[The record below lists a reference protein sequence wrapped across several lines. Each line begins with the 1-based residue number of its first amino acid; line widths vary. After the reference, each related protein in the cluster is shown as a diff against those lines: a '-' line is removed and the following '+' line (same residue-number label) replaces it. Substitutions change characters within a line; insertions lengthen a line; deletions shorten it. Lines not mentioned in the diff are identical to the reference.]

1 MMQRWARHWL
11 RTCREMPLRGRRL
24 LERFDRNPEK
34 RIHDFRRVMKAWRSL
49 LKLAPAAI
57 ANEAKAVRAEIKQLR
72 QSFGAARD
80 AIVVAKTLNEV
91 LPKSLNGTQ
100 PPAAAPKPSP
110 QELDAVCTKLDRLA
124 AEMEGWSVAAEGG
137 GFLLTAFKRSYRK
150 ARRRAGQGPGQMP
163 VKRLHAWRTAI
174 IDLGYQ
180 LVFFQPADPAAFA
193 PQAGAADRL
202 RSHLGTVVDLDMAR
216 THLAGLLPPRRR
228 ARAEEEID
236 RSIAKQRNEAARIAG
251 TLLDE
256 RPKRLCAH
264 LAESMTSREPRR
276 IKLV

>member
-11 RTCREMPLRGRRL
+11 RTCREMPPRARRL
-24 LERFDRNPEK
+24 LEGFDRNPEK

-49 LKLAPAAI
+49 LKLAPAAL
-57 ANEAKAVRAEIKQLR
+57 ADEAKAVRAEIKQLR

-80 AIVVAKTLNEV
+80 ATVVAKTLNEV
-91 LPKSLNGTQ
+91 LPEPLNGTE
-100 PPAAAPKPSP
+100 PPGAAPKPSP
-110 QELDAVCTKLDRLA
+110 QELDAVRTKLDDLA
-124 AEMEGWSVAAEGG
+124 AEMEGWSVAAEDG
-137 GFLLTAFKRSYRK
+137 GFLLGAFKRTYRK
-150 ARRRAGQGPGQMP
+150 ARRRARRDPEQMA

-180 LVFFQPADPAAFA
+180 LVFFQPSDPTALA

-202 RSHLGTVVDLDMAR
+202 RSHLGNVVDLDMAR
-216 THLAGLLPPRRR
+216 THLAGLLPPQRR
-228 ARAEEEID
+228 AGAEELID
-236 RSIAKQRNEAARIAG
+236 RSIAKRRKKAARIAG

-256 RPKRLCAH
+256 RPKLLCAH